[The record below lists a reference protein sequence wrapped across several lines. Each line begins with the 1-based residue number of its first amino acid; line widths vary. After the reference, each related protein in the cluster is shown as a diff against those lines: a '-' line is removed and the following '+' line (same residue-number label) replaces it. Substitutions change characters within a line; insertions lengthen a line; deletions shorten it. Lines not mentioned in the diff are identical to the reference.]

1 MAWAPGLNVHHED
14 DGARPGL
21 FLDCRKGGSI
31 LGCSHLGQP
40 GRVGEEALQWSAVS
54 PGSVSTL

>member
-1 MAWAPGLNVHHED
+1 MVQAPGPDVHHED
-14 DGARPGL
+14 NRARPGL

-31 LGCSHLGQP
+31 SGCSHLGQP

-54 PGSVSTL
+54 PS

>member
-1 MAWAPGLNVHHED
+1 MVQAPGPDVHHED
-14 DGARPGL
+14 NGARPGL

-31 LGCSHLGQP
+31 SGCSHLGQP

-54 PGSVSTL
+54 PS